1 MKMNE
6 FNYMSAALERF
17 AATVTAGMLI
27 GCFLELKLKT
37 KSGKL
42 FVWCLIS
49 QTAMLLVDVTILVL
63 SGRLDTVTAPQL
75 EAELEKILSDSD
87 VVNIDTVRAST

>member
-6 FNYMSAALERF
+6 FNYMSAALELF
-17 AATVTAGMLI
+17 AATVTAVMLI
-27 GCFLELKLKT
+27 GCFLELKHKT

-49 QTAMLLVDVTILVL
+49 QTAMLLADVTILVL

-87 VVNIDTVRAST
+87 VVNIGTVRAST

>member
-6 FNYMSAALERF
+6 FNYMSAALELF
-17 AATVTAGMLI
+17 AATVTAVMLI
-27 GCFLELKLKT
+27 GCFLERKHKT

-42 FVWCLIS
+42 LVWCLIS

>member
-6 FNYMSAALERF
+6 FNYMSAALELF
-17 AATVTAGMLI
+17 AATVTAVMLI
-27 GCFLELKLKT
+27 GCFLELKHKT

-87 VVNIDTVRAST
+87 VVNIDTARAST

>member
-6 FNYMSAALERF
+6 FNYMSAALEFF
-17 AATVTAGMLI
+17 AATVTAVMLI
-27 GCFLELKLKT
+27 GCFLERKHKT

-49 QTAMLLVDVTILVL
+49 QTAMLLADVTILVL

>member
-1 MKMNE
+1 
-6 FNYMSAALERF
+6 MSLNIEKNF
-17 AATVTAGMLI
+17 
-27 GCFLELKLKT
+27 
-37 KSGKL
+37 S
-42 FVWCLIS
+42 
-49 QTAMLLVDVTILVL
+49 DVNTIVL